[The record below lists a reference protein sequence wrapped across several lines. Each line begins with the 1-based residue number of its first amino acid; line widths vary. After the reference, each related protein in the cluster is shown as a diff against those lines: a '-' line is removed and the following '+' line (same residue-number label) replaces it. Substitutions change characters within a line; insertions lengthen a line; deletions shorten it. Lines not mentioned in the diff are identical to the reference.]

1 MIKKARY
8 HSAEHMII
16 NAYQKLQRLPTLE
29 ELKTFSRF
37 SDKCGSRI
45 AISRIIEHIPISLLI
60 AFSDKINFIL
70 YILIFIII
78 VKMGEKMENTD
89 FIKVEQVLVTEP
101 PTDLELE
108 VAIKGL
114 QTLLKEEEKLMSE
127 YLWGN
132 LIKIDEY
139 HDIV

>member
-1 MIKKARY
+1 
-8 HSAEHMII
+8 MII
-16 NAYQKLQRLPTLE
+16 NAYQKLQRVPTLE

-78 VKMGEKMENTD
+78 VKMGKKMENTD